1 MRLLSCVLLS
11 IGLTIP
17 NLTQARPVSYPDGW
31 TTILRNNGNL
41 NSALI
46 HYSPTAKISVGYK
59 FEYLINKEMSLH
71 AVQVNNLLKRLNR
84 PDSQANL
91 YLKSGIGLA
100 FSDKDAFDQEINAA
114 GFIGIAAD
122 WEDRRYFVS
131 YENRYTDA
139 GEITNFSKQAARVG
153 WAPYEGDYGDLHTWL
168 MLQVEHMPENDH
180 PLTVT
185 PIVRLFK
192 DVHLFEA
199 GINNRGKLL
208 INYVFRY

>member
-1 MRLLSCVLLS
+1 M
-11 IGLTIP
+11 
-17 NLTQARPVSYPDGW
+17 
-31 TTILRNNGNL
+31 
-41 NSALI
+41 
-46 HYSPTAKISVGYK
+46 
-59 FEYLINKEMSLH
+59 H

-84 PDSQANL
+84 PDSQANF
-91 YLKSGIGLA
+91 YLKSAIGLA
-100 FSDKDAFDQEINAA
+100 YSDKDALDHEINAA

-131 YENRYTDA
+131 YENRYMDA
-139 GEITNFSKQAARVG
+139 GKITNFSKQAARVV

-185 PIVRLFK
+185 PIARFFK